1 MENSKKKGGII
12 AIIIAIILAIGGL
25 IGWLVYDKTVGEE
38 NREQETVQALL
49 KNIFGKS
56 WEDETSLQSDYRLV
70 WVGATDG
77 YSTWGNTLD
86 IDENGNCTIKYFTGN
101 EENYV
106 RGTFTIGEFKA
117 KETFPASTRYE
128 FTVLNDT
135 AGVVK
140 FELQTNNTIHIYT
153 E

>member
-12 AIIIAIILAIGGL
+12 AIIVAIILAIGGL

-70 WVGATDG
+70 WLG
-77 YSTWGNTLD
+77 STYHMDTRANTLT
-86 IDENGNCTIKYFTGN
+86 IDENGNCTIKYFIGN
-101 EENYV
+101 DKDYV

-140 FELQTNNTIHIYT
+140 FELQTNNTIRIYT